1 MSDDTQKQPGIAPPV
16 DDNIDDMGRD
26 VNDRSNV
33 PGDKA
38 TVDKTRDAEKAN
50 TIDPKLH
57 SDDDAPDSRI
67 DDL

>member
-1 MSDDTQKQPGIAPPV
+1 MPDDKQKQPGIAPPV

-26 VNDRSNV
+26 VNDKSNV

-38 TVDKTRDAEKAN
+38 TVDKTRDAQKASAF
-50 TIDPKLH
+50 DPKLH
-57 SDDDAPDSRI
+57 TNEDAPNSRI